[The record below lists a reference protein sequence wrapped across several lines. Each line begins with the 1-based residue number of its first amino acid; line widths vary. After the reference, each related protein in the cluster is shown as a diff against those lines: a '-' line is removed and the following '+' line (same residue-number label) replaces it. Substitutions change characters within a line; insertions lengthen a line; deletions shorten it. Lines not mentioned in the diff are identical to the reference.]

1 MAYAPLVLWIA
12 LILFFSGSRGSVN
25 ETSGFFRPL
34 IEFFF
39 PALTSEEIIFYY
51 GCVRKF
57 LHFAVYALLGLL
69 AVRAFSM
76 HRRARPSVGPM
87 LIALLISFAVAITDE
102 YIQSLDPSRSG
113 TLYDVMIDMAGAMVA
128 VMTMWLISPPARM
141 EQV

>member
-1 MAYAPLVLWIA
+1 
-12 LILFFSGSRGSVN
+12 
-25 ETSGFFRPL
+25 
-34 IEFFF
+34 
-39 PALTSEEIIFYY
+39 
-51 GCVRKF
+51 
-57 LHFAVYALLGLL
+57 
-69 AVRAFSM
+69 M

-141 EQV
+141 ERV